1 MTQVHFNR
9 PDEFDLHEHLAKSF
23 GVFHGDGEVHVKV
36 RFSPTVAR
44 YVTESKWHSSQRL
57 APQKDGSLIAEFDL
71 GHTEEIKRWIQS
83 FGKHA
88 VVLEP
93 DQLRSEIMGE
103 MNALQVAYGVAGDVA
118 EDVGRTGAVD
128 SSVMTK
134 GRTGERRRS
143 QKPQ

>member
-9 PDEFDLHEHLAKSF
+9 PDDFDLHEHLAKSF

-44 YVTESKWHSSQRL
+44 YVTESKWHSSQTL
-57 APQKDGSLIAEFDL
+57 TPQKDGSLVAEFDL

-93 DQLRSEIMGE
+93 DQLRVEIIGE
-103 MNALQVAYGVAGDVA
+103 MNALRVAYGASGGVVDDVNGESGAGPTA
-118 EDVGRTGAVD
+118 TTKRRVD
-128 SSVMTK
+128 
-134 GRTGERRRS
+134 ERRQS
-143 QKPQ
+143 NKPR